1 MKRTLAVLVLIYCLP
16 AAAREGFSV
25 GIGIGGG
32 IWSLSESSLNSSL
45 REIQRNDGRRLTE
58 TLDDGLAIRFGMA
71 YNIKGYA
78 SIEMGITGHGWNLSG
93 DDIGGSGHV
102 SVVAHLHPLQF
113 WLPERDYDATVFL
126 GGGYSIIGGGHSDG
140 NFNRGMDG
148 GELECGLTGSY
159 YVTPWFSVG
168 VQLRFSVPFYNRWVV
183 DWGDEDYSLSSSPS
197 ALFTSILATTTFHF
211 QAGS

>member
-1 MKRTLAVLVLIYCLP
+1 MKRTLAVLVIIYCFP

-45 REIQRNDGRRLTE
+45 RDINRSDGRRLTE
-58 TLDDGLAIRFGMA
+58 TLDDGLAIRFDMA

-78 SIEMGITGHGWNLSG
+78 SVELGITGHGWKLGG

-102 SVVAHLHPLQF
+102 SVVAHFHPLQF
-113 WLPERDYDATVFL
+113 WLPERDFDATVFL
-126 GGGYSIIGGGHSDG
+126 GGGYSIIGGGHADG
-140 NFNRGMDG
+140 NLNRGMDG
-148 GELECGLTGSY
+148 GLLECGFTGSY
-159 YVTPWFSVG
+159 YFTPWFSAG
-168 VQLRFSVPFYNRWVV
+168 VQIRFSVPFYNRWVV

-197 ALFTSILATTTFHF
+197 ALFTTILATSTFHF